1 MMILTDCDGV
11 LVNWIKIYNEWMEL
25 EGFRRKN
32 SSYELHER
40 YGLPEEESD
49 KYIRHFNMS
58 AEIEHLPP
66 FRDAIKYVRKMHEN
80 HGVTFHCITALGSNK
95 RSHVLRE
102 KNLKNLF
109 GPTAFSKVD
118 CVKRGKYK
126 KPVLEKYQD
135 TDVSAPVVW
144 VEDSIKTALMGYEL
158 GLTTFLMNHPYNIH
172 EDIPAGIIRVDSWKD
187 IYEHL
192 FE

>member
-11 LVNWIKIYNEWMEL
+11 LVNWIKIYNEWMEE
-25 EGFRRKN
+25 EGFRKLN

-58 AEIEHLPP
+58 AEIEYLPP
-66 FRDAIKYVRKMHEN
+66 LRDSIKYVRKMHED
-80 HGVTFHCITALGSNK
+80 HGATFHCITALGSNK

-109 GPTAFSKVD
+109 GPTAFSKLD
-118 CVKRGKYK
+118 CVKRGKDK
-126 KPVLEKYQD
+126 KPILEKYRD
-135 TDVSAPVVW
+135 SEVVW
-144 VEDSIKTALMGYEL
+144 VEDSIKTALMGHEL
-158 GLTTFLMNHPYNIH
+158 GLTTFLINHDYNIN
-172 EDIPAGIIRVDSWKD
+172 EDIPEGIIRVDGWKE

-192 FE
+192 FG

>member
-11 LVNWIKIYNEWMEL
+11 LVNWIKIYNEWMEE
-25 EGFRRKN
+25 EGYHKLN

-66 FRDAIKYVRKMHEN
+66 HKDAIKYVRKLHEE
-80 HGVTFHCITALGSNK
+80 HGATFHCITALGRNK

-109 GPTAFSKVD
+109 GPTAFSKID
-118 CVKRGKYK
+118 CVARGKHK
-126 KPVLEKYQD
+126 RPVLEKYRD
-135 TDVSAPVVW
+135 TEAIW

-158 GLTTFLMNHPYNIH
+158 GLTTFLMNHEYNIN
-172 EDIPAGIIRVDSWKD
+172 EDIPDGIIRVNSWRD
-187 IYEHL
+187 IYETI
-192 FE
+192 FG